1 MKRKRSPEDYLPL
14 SPLSIG
20 ILLAVADVPRHGYGI
35 VKELERETDGR
46 VSPGAGTLY
55 AALQRMEDDGFIEES
70 LVQRDNVDERRR
82 YYAITTFGRAVA
94 RAELGR
100 LSQVIHLGWTKR
112 LVTDATL
119 AQIGSVR

>member
-1 MKRKRSPEDYLPL
+1 MKSKRNPEDFLPL

-20 ILLAVADVPRHGYGI
+20 ILLAVADEPRHGYGI

-46 VSPGAGTLY
+46 ISPGAGTLY

-70 LVQRDNVDERRR
+70 VAKRDNVDERRR
-82 YYAITTFGRAVA
+82 YYALTAFGRTVA

-100 LSQVIHLGWTKR
+100 LSQVLQLGWSKR
-112 LVTDATL
+112 LVSDATL
-119 AQIGSVR
+119 AHSRSVR